1 MIKRYETFKQP
12 VYIMADHHGAL
23 DIFQSTLKAHDAI
36 NHCVIILAG
45 DVGLGGRSDVHHQED
60 YENLNNFL
68 LERHIKCY
76 MVRGNHD
83 DPSYFNEE
91 KINFTNV
98 KAVPDYSVI
107 TVGDDHILCVGGGI
121 SIDRRYRIAEY
132 EGRLNLVREYHPY
145 FTEEELRTVCVP
157 SYWENEMPVFDEE
170 KLNEINDLGLNISYV
185 VSHTAPKFCFK
196 NDKDGI
202 ARWIEQDPT
211 LNEDLDIE
219 RETMTLIY
227 NKLKEDNHLLLKWV
241 YGHFHAHNAEFIDN
255 TCFITLCNLDWT
267 FDAVQLKIDED
278 LF

>member
-23 DIFQSTLKAHDAI
+23 DIFKSTLKTYDSI

-45 DVGLGGRSDVHHQED
+45 DVGLGGRSDVHHQAD
-60 YENLNNFL
+60 YEDLNNFL

-98 KAVPDYSVI
+98 KAIPDYSVI

-121 SIDRRYRIAEY
+121 SIDRKYRIAEY
-132 EGRLNLVREYHPY
+132 EGRLNLARKYHPY
-145 FTEEELRTVCVP
+145 LTEDELRRVCVP

-170 KLNEINDLGLNISYV
+170 ILHMRCLIP
-185 VSHTAPKFCFK
+185 SH
-196 NDKDGI
+196 
-202 ARWIEQDPT
+202 
-211 LNEDLDIE
+211 LS
-219 RETMTLIY
+219 
-227 NKLKEDNHLLLKWV
+227 H
-241 YGHFHAHNAEFIDN
+241 
-255 TCFITLCNLDWT
+255 
-267 FDAVQLKIDED
+267 
-278 LF
+278 

>member
-23 DIFQSTLKAHDAI
+23 DIFKSALKTYDSI

-45 DVGLGGRSDVHHQED
+45 DVGLGGRSDVHHLAD
-60 YENLNNFL
+60 YEDLNNFL

-98 KAVPDYSVI
+98 KAIPDYSVI

-132 EGRLNLVREYHPY
+132 EGRLNLARKYHPY
-145 FTEEELRTVCVP
+145 LTEDELRRVCVP

-170 KLNEINDLGLNISYV
+170 KLNEINELGLNISYV

-241 YGHFHAHNAEFIDN
+241 YGHFHVHNVEFIDN
-255 TCFITLCNLDWT
+255 TYFITLGNLDWT
-267 FDAVQLKIDED
+267 FDAAQLKIDED